1 MQSQW
6 LKPNNMI
13 RIVILAFQIFS
24 ATKHLLHSNH
34 FTFIILGFNSITLQK
49 HRNEAKIDERK
60 FKISSLTFC
69 KRIARTA
76 SGLEEV
82 EEEEDDDDD
91 DGERRLRLAAVAVDV
106 EEEQQRRRRREE

>member
-1 MQSQW
+1 
-6 LKPNNMI
+6 MI

-49 HRNEAKIDERK
+49 HRNEAKIDEQK
-60 FKISSLTFC
+60 FEISSLTFC

-82 EEEEDDDDD
+82 EDEEDDDD
-91 DGERRLRLAAVAVDV
+91 DGERRLRLAAEEVAAVVVEV
-106 EEEQQRRRRREE
+106 EEEQQRRRRGEE